1 MGSLPFALSIHHF
14 INSVGA
20 DAGFAAIIGLALLIL
35 LYFAQ
40 ARETATLR
48 RHADE
53 ATTRIGQLEARIVQ
67 LTRSQ
72 SAAPQAQGARPP
84 VSVGS
89 VATGPIAARALA
101 PAAPAGVAAPAL
113 AAATRLIPLPA
124 HEPVPAAVA
133 EPVVAASVA
142 TEPAPGALAD
152 GPPPATVAGG
162 ANGSGAIAPP
172 RPVSAMPA
180 VQGQPGITRRGAPP
194 NRRPPGGPGG
204 RVPPVRPQ
212 SRFPRGLGIALGA
225 LGVIAVVVVLLI
237 VTGALGGSNS
247 SSSSTGTQAS
257 NASRDH
263 RTRTPAVNPASVTV
277 AVLNGTATNGLAHR
291 IAQNLHGSGY
301 KQGTEGNAP
310 EQTHT
315 TTIVA
320 YLPGFKRDAEAVA
333 RTLKLGPS
341 VVAPVDQ
348 NTQSVAC
355 AGANPCTANVVVT
368 VGANLANAA

>member
-1 MGSLPFALSIHHF
+1 MGSLSFALSIHHF

-53 ATTRIGQLEARIVQ
+53 ATARIGQLEARIVQ
-67 LTRSQ
+67 LTRSP

-113 AAATRLIPLPA
+113 AAATRLIPLPV
-124 HEPVPAAVA
+124 HEPAPAAVA
-133 EPVVAASVA
+133 EPVAVA
-142 TEPAPGALAD
+142 TGPTPGSLAD

-162 ANGSGAIAPP
+162 ANGSGTTAPP
-172 RPVSAMPA
+172 RPVSAMSA
-180 VQGQPGITRRGAPP
+180 VQSQPGITRRGAPP

-204 RVPPVRPQ
+204 RVPPGRRQ

-225 LGVIAVVVVLLI
+225 LGVVAVVVVLLI
-237 VTGALGGSNS
+237 ITGALGGSNS
-247 SSSSTGTQAS
+247 NSGSTGTQAS

-263 RTRTPAVNPASVTV
+263 RTKTPAVNPASVTV

-291 IAQNLHGSGY
+291 IAQNLQGSGY
-301 KQGTEGNAP
+301 KKGTEGNAP

-333 RTLKLGPS
+333 ATLKLKPS
-341 VVAPVDQ
+341 AVQPVDQ

-355 AGANPCTANVVVT
+355 AGANPCTADVVVT